1 LSQDQ
6 AENLYIPG
14 ATTVGVVCKD
24 GVVLASEKRVS
35 YGSFVMS
42 KAGKK
47 VFKISEKI
55 GVACAGLVSDM
66 QILVREME
74 AYIKLFKIEAGRP
87 MSVKS
92 ASKMMSNLLFNNRL
106 FPLITQTIIGGV
118 DDEEPA
124 MYVLDVLG
132 SNIPDKFT
140 AVGSGAE
147 IAIGV
152 LEDHYKEGLTVE
164 EGKELVTTAIKSAI
178 SRDAM
183 SGDGID
189 FLTITKNGTKEE
201 SAQF

>member
-1 LSQDQ
+1 MSQDQ

>member
-1 LSQDQ
+1 MSQDQ
-6 AENLYIPG
+6 AENLSIPG

-42 KAGKK
+42 KVGKK
-47 VFKISEKI
+47 VFKISPKT

-74 AYIKLFKIEAGRP
+74 AYIKLFRIESGHP
-87 MSVKS
+87 MSVKA

-118 DDEEPA
+118 DDEGPS

-152 LEDHYKEGLTVE
+152 LEDHYEEGLTVE
-164 EGKELVTTAIKSAI
+164 EGKKLVTTAIKSAI

-189 FLTITKNGTKEE
+189 FLVITEKGTEE
-201 SAQF
+201 ETTQF